1 MKTIAVPFT
10 IDPNTGGVA
19 EVTTTRKAV
28 EQQIIDIL
36 STSTFERV
44 MNSTYGGN
52 VKSLLFEELDPLI
65 FAEFEAD
72 SIMLLNEN
80 LLLGKVLAVRLRI
93 PQDVL
98 SGDPGSSTIYISVDY
113 TVPPYGVSTLTFN
126 TDAISGVGLFGGSL
140 NG

>member
-1 MKTIAVPFT
+1 MKTISVPFI
-10 IDPNTGGVA
+10 IDSNTGGVA

-36 STSTFERV
+36 STSPFERV

-52 VKSLLFEELDPLI
+52 VKSLLFEELDPLV

-72 SIMLLNEN
+72 SLLILNEN
-80 LLLGKVLAVRLRI
+80 LTMGKALAVRVRM
-93 PQDVL
+93 PQNVF
-98 SGDPGSSTIYISVDY
+98 SGDPGSTTIYISVDY
-113 TVPPYGVSTLTFN
+113 TVPPYGVSTITFN
-126 TDAISGVGLFGGSL
+126 TDAISGVGLYGGSL